1 MSDRSIGRIIAPV
14 SATKGVKM
22 SATHAPAASARHVGR
37 SSLLRTVLGGTL
49 LAAVLVALTVALWPA
64 SEAEKARDDGKQLGQ
79 AVSSLYYA
87 DSEAEVEA
95 ALAEVDQA
103 AADSRDHAGDA
114 LASQVADQEDALARA
129 ADGFVGSLT
138 ADTEFDADLYQAEL
152 DYAVDDLTSQASD
165 FRTEAPEVHQSY
177 WEGFEEGFS
186 GN

>member
-1 MSDRSIGRIIAPV
+1 
-14 SATKGVKM
+14 M
-22 SATHAPAASARHVGR
+22 SATHAPAASARPAGHT
-37 SSLLRTVLGGTL
+37 SLLRTVLGGTL

-64 SEAEKARDDGKQLGQ
+64 SEAEKARDDGTQLGQ

-103 AADSRDHAGDA
+103 VVDSRDHAGDA

-138 ADTEFDADLYQAEL
+138 AD
-152 DYAVDDLTSQASD
+152 
-165 FRTEAPEVHQSY
+165 
-177 WEGFEEGFS
+177 
-186 GN
+186 